1 MKQVVE
7 NMKTGTVDLVEV
19 PVPRCGPQDLL
30 VRTVSS
36 LISAGTEK
44 LMIET
49 GKKSLAGKAL
59 ARPDLVTLAL
69 QKAKREGFF
78 SVFREAM
85 ARLDEPVPLGYS
97 SAGIVLEI
105 GSKVKGF
112 AVGDSVACA
121 GAGFAS
127 HAEIVRV
134 PQDLCVKLPKAGK
147 RRRALSYDEAS
158 FVMLGGIA
166 LHGFRT
172 AKLSFGESVVVV
184 GLGLIG
190 LLTVQIAR
198 AYGCRVFAVDID
210 PEKVKLAQQFGA
222 ERALCIGKDDVDS
235 AVLNATHGEGADA
248 VVLTAATKDNSPIL
262 LAERIARR
270 RATIV
275 LVGVSDITLTRKAF
289 WEKELVFT
297 VSRAAGPGSEKRG
310 DSLSLPIDAVRWTE
324 SRNLQEFIRLLATD
338 AVNVESLITHRYP
351 IHHVKD
357 AYEMIL
363 KGRERYIGVLLTYPQ
378 QEERSSV
385 IHLDGRTLQP
395 ETHREPSRV
404 RRTIGV
410 IGAGLFTKSVLLP
423 AIRKIDAVTFRG
435 IATSTGLSAQHV
447 GRRFGFS
454 YATSDYR
461 SLLSDEAIGS
471 VMITTRHNTHA
482 QLVLEALKAGKH
494 VFVEKPLCITR
505 EELDRLTKEV
515 PSLLQS
521 QMFLIGF
528 NRRYS
533 SLSQQLKEF
542 LTGRTAP
549 LQAHIRVNAGFV
561 PPDHWANNPSVGGGR
576 IIGEV
581 CHFVDY
587 LQFLVGS
594 DPVEVHAMSIHGET
608 GRFLEQDNVALSVS
622 FADGSLGTI
631 TYTALGSKAFSRE
644 RVEVFSDETVA
655 VLEDFR
661 KLELVRG
668 ARRRTKRLWNQ
679 DKGFRQ
685 EVETFL
691 SADPERGR
699 EIFREAVLT
708 TLTTFAAVESLRR
721 RKPVLV
727 ERVAG

>member
-1 MKQVVE
+1 MKQVIE
-7 NMKTGTVDLVEV
+7 NMRTGRVDLVDV
-19 PVPRCGPQDLL
+19 PVPRCGPNDLL
-30 VRTVSS
+30 IRTVTS
-36 LISAGTEK
+36 LISAGTER
-44 LMIET
+44 LIIET

-78 SVFREAM
+78 SVVREAL

-97 SAGIVLEI
+97 SAGVVIEV

-127 HAEIVRV
+127 HAEVVRV
-134 PQDLCVKLPKAGK
+134 PQELCVKLPKGSK
-147 RRRALSYDEAS
+147 RRRALSYEEAS

-172 AKLSFGESVVVV
+172 AKLSFGELVVVV

-190 LLTVQIAR
+190 LLTVQIAK
-198 AYGCRVFAVDID
+198 AYGCRVVAVDID
-210 PEKVKLAQQFGA
+210 SSKVQLAQQFGA
-222 ERALCIGKDDVDS
+222 DLALSIGRDDVDS
-235 AVLNATHGEGADA
+235 AVLNATGGEGADA
-248 VVLTAATKDNSPIL
+248 VILTAATKDNSPIL

-297 VSRAAGPGSEKRG
+297 VSRAAGPGSERRG
-310 DSLSLPIDAVRWTE
+310 AATALPLDAVRWTE

-338 AVNVESLITHRYP
+338 AVKVDRLITHRYP
-351 IHHVKD
+351 ID
-357 AYEMIL
+357 RALAAYEMIL
-363 KGRERYIGVLLTYPQ
+363 KGRERYIGVVLTYPP
-378 QEERSSV
+378 QEKFEPV
-385 IHLDGRTLQP
+385 IQLNGEMPRAEVTA
-395 ETHREPSRV
+395 EPSRT
-404 RRTIGV
+404 RRTIGL
-410 IGAGLFTKSVLLP
+410 IGAGLFTKNVLLP
-423 AIRKIDAVTFRG
+423 AIKNVDAVSFG
-435 IATSTGLSAQHV
+435 GVATSTGISAQHV
-447 GRRFGFS
+447 GKKFGFG

-461 SLLSDEAIGS
+461 KLLDDTTIGS
-471 VMITTRHNTHA
+471 VLITTRHNSHA
-482 QLVLEALKAGKH
+482 QLILEALEAGKH

-505 EELDRLTKEV
+505 EELHRLIKIV
-515 PSLLQS
+515 PSYLHN

-533 SLSQQLKEF
+533 SLSRLLGGF

-549 LQAHIRVNAGFV
+549 LQAHIRVNAGYISS
-561 PPDHWANNPSVGGGR
+561 DHWTHDPDVGGGR

-587 LQFLVGS
+587 LQFLTGS
-594 DPVEVHAMSIHGET
+594 DPVEVHATSIHGDT
-608 GRFLEQDNVALSVS
+608 GRFLPQDNIALSIA

-644 RVEVFSDETVA
+644 RIEVFCDETVA

-668 ARRRTKRLWNQ
+668 ARKRTRWLWNQ

-685 EVETFL
+685 EVERFL
-691 SADPERGR
+691 ASDPLNGK
-699 EIFREAVLT
+699 EIFRQAVLT
-708 TLTTFAAVESLRR
+708 TLTTFAAVESLRT
-721 RKPVLV
+721 RKAVSV
-727 ERVAG
+727 QIKA

>member
-7 NMKTGTVDLVEV
+7 NMKTGKVDLVDV
-19 PVPRCGPQDLL
+19 PIPRCGPNDLL
-30 VRTVSS
+30 VRTISS

-59 ARPDLVTLAL
+59 ARPDLVALAL

-97 SAGIVLEI
+97 LAGVVLEV
-105 GSKVKGF
+105 GSKVRGF
-112 AVGDSVACA
+112 VVGDSVACA
-121 GAGFAS
+121 GAGFAN
-127 HAEIVRV
+127 HAEVVKV
-134 PQDLCVKLPKAGK
+134 PHDLCVKLPKAGK

-190 LLTVQIAR
+190 LLTVQIAK

-210 PEKVKLAQQFGA
+210 PTKVKLAQQLGA
-222 ERALCIGKDDVDS
+222 DLALSIGRDDVDS

-248 VVLTAATKDNSPIL
+248 VILTAATKDNSPIL

-270 RATIV
+270 RAVIV

-297 VSRAAGPGSEKRG
+297 VSRAAGPGSERRG
-310 DSLSLPIDAVRWTE
+310 EASWLPLDAVRWTE

-338 AVNVESLITHRYP
+338 AVRVDRLITHRYP
-351 IHHVKD
+351 IHNALA
-357 AYEMIL
+357 AYDMIL

-378 QEERSSV
+378 QQELSSV
-385 IHLDGRTLQP
+385 VRLDSRAPVSEKNIEPPRARRTL
-395 ETHREPSRV
+395 
-404 RRTIGV
+404 GL

-423 AIRKIDAVTFRG
+423 AVKKVDAVSFAG
-435 IATSTGLSAQHV
+435 IATSTGLSAQQV
-447 GRRFGFS
+447 GTRFGFS

-461 SLLSDEAIGS
+461 RILSDKAVGS
-471 VMITTRHNTHA
+471 VMIATRHNSHA

-505 EELDRLTKEV
+505 EELNRLTKEA
-515 PSLLQS
+515 PAFLHN

-533 SLSQQLKEF
+533 SLSLRLKEF
-542 LTGRTAP
+542 LSGRTAP
-549 LQAHIRVNAGFV
+549 LQAHIRVNAGFIS
-561 PPDHWANNPSVGGGR
+561 PDHWTNHPDIGGGR

-587 LQFLVGS
+587 LQFLTGS
-594 DPVEVHAMSIHGET
+594 DPVEIYASSIQGDT
-608 GRFLEQDNVALSVS
+608 GRFLQQDNVVLSIA
-622 FADGSLGTI
+622 FTDGSLGTI

-644 RVEVFSDETVA
+644 RVEVFCDETVA

-661 KLELVRG
+661 KLELIRG
-668 ARRRTKRLWNQ
+668 ARKQTMRLWNQ
-679 DKGFRQ
+679 DKGFLQ

-691 SADPERGR
+691 SADPERGK
-699 EIFREAVLT
+699 EIFRQAVLT
-708 TLTTFAAVESLRR
+708 TLTTFAAVESLRK
-721 RKPVLV
+721 RKPVAV
-727 ERVAG
+727 EGVTA